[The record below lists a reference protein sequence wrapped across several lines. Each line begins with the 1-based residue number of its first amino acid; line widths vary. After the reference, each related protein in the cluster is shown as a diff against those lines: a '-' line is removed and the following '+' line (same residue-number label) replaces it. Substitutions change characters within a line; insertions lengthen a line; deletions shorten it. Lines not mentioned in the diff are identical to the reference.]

1 MSADQTESFDDV
13 QLRARRAFRWRRVPI
28 YLALAL
34 AVVFLGVAL
43 FAPLLAPYDPNL
55 VDLSVKLQN
64 PSLTHWLGTDH
75 LGRDVASRLLYGT
88 RMSLGSGVLCIALI
102 LAIAVPIGGAAG
114 YLGGRVDQSL
124 MRFCD
129 GMMTF
134 PTVVLALF
142 LIGVLGTGLT
152 NVIIAIAISHF
163 AFYARMVRSV
173 VMTLRQTDYVLA
185 ARISGAGRV
194 RVFIDHFMPTIA
206 AQLAVLASLD
216 VGHMMLHVSGLSFLG
231 LGVATPTAEWGV
243 MISDGRQFVFGQPLL
258 IVVPGL
264 CLFLAVMAANI
275 LGEALRDRLDPHN
288 HAGHID

>member
-13 QLRARRAFRWRRVPI
+13 QLRARRTFRWRRVPI

-88 RMSLGSGVLCIALI
+88 RMSLGSVVLCIALI

>member
-13 QLRARRAFRWRRVPI
+13 QLRARHTFRWRRVPI

-88 RMSLGSGVLCIALI
+88 RMSLGSVVLCIALI

-114 YLGGRVDQSL
+114 YLGGRVDRSL